1 MALQFWLLIKY
12 GWSWR
17 RPASL
22 NRQDLT
28 RHRRRLGR
36 TIQNPSKIWLK
47 KEKKVPSYCSRLCC
61 ILCRL
66 YLSMLLCK
74 VRREREAAS
83 GLQGLRRGRL
93 LFSSLL
99 LPLTWRWGFSSFTLS
114 PLQQQTWPASCDQT
128 KLSSSPLFL
137 SFSHQ
142 LEGFSSRMPQINK
155 PPPLQCR
162 GWTPLQ
168 QQSST
173 ATFWPQPRHRPDLTA
188 STQWKHVQINY
199 GIQKRSLI
207 NLN

>member
-12 GWSWR
+12 EWSWR

-22 NRQDLT
+22 SRQDLT

-47 KEKKVPSYCSRLCC
+47 KEKQAPSYCSRLCC
-61 ILCRL
+61 IHCRL

-74 VRREREAAS
+74 VSREWEAAS

-99 LPLTWRWGFSSFTLS
+99 LPLTRRRGFSSFTLS

-128 KLSSSPLFL
+128 KLSSLLFC
-137 SFSHQ
+137 F
-142 LEGFSSRMPQINK
+142 P
-155 PPPLQCR
+155 
-162 GWTPLQ
+162 
-168 QQSST
+168 
-173 ATFWPQPRHRPDLTA
+173 
-188 STQWKHVQINY
+188 
-199 GIQKRSLI
+199 SLI
-207 NLN
+207 SWKASAAGCPRLTNHLPSSHPVQRLDPSPTAKLYCHLLATAEAPTRSRGVNSVKACPNKFRYSKAELD